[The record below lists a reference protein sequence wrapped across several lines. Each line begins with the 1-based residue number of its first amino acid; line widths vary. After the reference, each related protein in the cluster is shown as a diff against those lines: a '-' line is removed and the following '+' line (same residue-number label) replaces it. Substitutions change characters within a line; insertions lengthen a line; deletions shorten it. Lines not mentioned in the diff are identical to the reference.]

1 MPLFAWLSNV
11 TMVHVYIM
19 SVYGCFG
26 LPPVNSLSD
35 FTIFTIVFCFCKGQ
49 KKGLTIQTPSK
60 KGCYI
65 SNTCFKQLTNHNRWG
80 QLTNQSKLGF
90 SESMPLK
97 RQVLKQSISG
107 RGWKGV
113 QGSKNPMSQGYCIFQ
128 LGYQSVQYHRPAT
141 TGLLGFPRVLKS
153 FLI

>member
-1 MPLFAWLSNV
+1 MGVHFYNRKCWPKKTPRLLSCHYLRDLAV
-11 TMVHVYIM
+11 SPWYTVYIM

-26 LPPVNSLSD
+26 LPSANSWVSD
-35 FTIFTIVFCFCKGQ
+35 LTIFCSFFFFVRAKNNDLQCRHH
-49 KKGLTIQTPSK
+49 LN

-65 SNTCFKQLTNHNRWG
+65 SNTCFKQLTNYNKWG
-80 QLTNQSKLGF
+80 QLTNQSRLGF

-113 QGSKNPMSQGYCIFQ
+113 QGSQNPMSQGYYVFQ
-128 LGYQSVQYHRPAT
+128 WAT
-141 TGLLGFPRVLKS
+141 
-153 FLI
+153 